1 MIAEKLGLKKRGGE
15 EEGEDNG
22 GQMKS
27 LVAKRLVEFS
37 HHGEEKESPLS
48 VLSTGGG
55 RRADRIAIHFF
66 SHTPFYSFFFLPSFL
81 SSSLSLFFPP
91 NAKAQITQD

>member
-66 SHTPFYSFFFLPSFL
+66 SHTPFYSFSFSPL
-81 SSSLSLFFPP
+81 SCPPLSLFFPP